1 MIEKAEEMKTSIDQ
15 HSLEG
20 EHLTTTLTNPSKI
33 EDVKGENDSM
43 LAQYNLLLESLRNT
57 LLRYLY
63 MFYRGDTNGFT
74 TKEVI

>member
-63 MFYRGDTNGFT
+63 MFYRGYTDGFI